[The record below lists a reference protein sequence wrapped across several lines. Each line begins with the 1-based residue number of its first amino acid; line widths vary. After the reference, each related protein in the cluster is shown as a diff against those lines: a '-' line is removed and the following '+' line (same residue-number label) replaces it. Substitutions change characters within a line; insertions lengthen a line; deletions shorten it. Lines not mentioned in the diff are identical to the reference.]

1 MKIKCYKPFSRAV
14 LLLLVWSSLIG
25 FASFSLKTI
34 LIQLTQLSF
43 QNYDE
48 FAKSL
53 PCAYA
58 GLLILLPVAG
68 WIGDSYLGRYR
79 AIMVGFLLSTTGY
92 LIILT
97 SFVMLQFNWRL
108 EAFVVLCLSLPAVA
122 CGAGTFATNSLPFI
136 IDQMIGASA
145 DDISAVVQ
153 WYCWAVVFGI
163 LVQNLPVCLILPQFQ
178 HHILE
183 FYLTLTFISLLV
195 VLLSDCLCHRWFDVH
210 FRSSNP
216 FRIIFAVLNY
226 ARKTKYPEHR
236 SALTYIDE
244 EEPSRLDYGK
254 DKFGGPFTEEE
265 VEDVKT
271 VLRML
276 HLFLTS
282 IGAFIANN
290 FALNKDAFQSH
301 VISVPFELQDCN
313 GRLRHMILYSSA
325 IVLLP
330 IYRFAVFPL
339 LHNRIPSLI
348 KRGAAGLALCC
359 LGIMMNLT
367 LDTVGHLQSNTTIHC
382 MFKDHNS
389 TNTIPVPFY
398 WLILSDLIIGIG
410 TAGLFCCSIEFIMAQ
425 TPNRMRGVMMGFAV
439 MMLSF
444 GSSIH
449 YGLQLLFGH
458 FFPTVTPSCGF
469 YYYLVLSILLIL
481 SVILS
486 VIATKRY
493 KLRERERHVNIQAI
507 VEECHER
514 YLDQEAEYRRENDI
528 QDTSSESSIESDT
541 YYS

>member
-1 MKIKCYKPFSRAV
+1 MKKCCKPFSRAV
-14 LLLLVWSSLIG
+14 LLLLVWSGLISFEAFG
-25 FASFSLKTI
+25 FKII
-34 LIQLTQLSF
+34 LIKTTERFTFLS
-43 QNYDE
+43 NELVVEY
-48 FAKSL
+48 L
-53 PCAYA
+53 PALYTFV
-58 GLLILLPVAG
+58 LMVLPVAG
-68 WIGDSYLGRYR
+68 WIGDSLLGRYR
-79 AIMVGFLLSTTGY
+79 AIVVGFFFSAIGY
-92 LIILT
+92 LVVLI
-97 SFVMLQFNWRL
+97 SFVMLQLNWTIA
-108 EAFVVLCLSLPAVA
+108 AFVVMLLSVPAA
-122 CGAGTFATNSLPFI
+122 TFGFGTFATNSLPFI

-153 WYCWAVVFGI
+153 WYCWAATVGI
-163 LVQNLPVCLILPQFQ
+163 LVQHLPVCLILPQFQ

-244 EEPSRLDYGK
+244 EEPSCLDYGK

-271 VLRML
+271 FFRLMPM
-276 HLFLTS
+276 FLAS
-282 IGAFIANN
+282 YGAFIMNN
-290 FALNKDAFQSH
+290 LIQNIDFFQVH
-301 VISVPFELQDCN
+301 VIPTPRGLLECI

-325 IVLLP
+325 IILLP

-339 LHNRIPSLI
+339 LHNRMPSLI

-359 LGIMMNLT
+359 LGILMNLA

-382 MFKDHNS
+382 MFEDHNS
-389 TNTIPVPFY
+389 TNTVPVPFY
-398 WLILSDLIIGIG
+398 WLILSDLVIGIA
-410 TAGLFCCSIEFIMAQ
+410 TGLVFCTSVEFIMAQ

-439 MMLSF
+439 MMLCF
-444 GSSIH
+444 GSTIH
-449 YGLQLLFGH
+449 HTLQYFIGH
-458 FFPTVTPSCGF
+458 YFPTASPSCGF

-481 SVILS
+481 SFTLFCF
-486 VIATKRY
+486 AAKRY

-507 VEECHER
+507 AEEHYER
-514 YLDQEAEYRRENDI
+514 YFDQEEEHRRENDTVGI
-528 QDTSSESSIESDT
+528 TVVSL
-541 YYS
+541 